1 MELKEVI
8 KTLPKTELHCH
19 LDGSIRPQTVLEI
32 ANKDKIQLPSYD
44 INEIDK
50 AMKIY
55 GLVKDLKEY
64 LTKFDIPQRVMQTK
78 ENIIRITEELLEDAS
93 KSNIKYIEIRY
104 APVFHTSNGLSIN
117 EVIEAVNEGV
127 RLGYEK
133 YGVIANQ
140 IICCMRHMKVE
151 ENIKVV
157 ESAKEFLGR
166 GVVAIDLAGNEADFP
181 PEIHKEVFDKAKD
194 YGFHITIHGGETGEE
209 QNIIKSIELLH
220 AERIGHG
227 VCAINDEKVVD
238 YLVENKIP
246 LEVCI
251 TSNVHTKIVDSFK
264 NHPVKY
270 YLDKGVKI
278 TLNVDNSTVSNT
290 TLNDEY
296 FNLIEKHNVSK
307 EELIRIIRNGIDSA
321 FCTIEQRKELLETFN
336 NALEMK

>member
-1 MELKEVI
+1 MQVKEFA
-8 KTLPKTELHCH
+8 KTLPKAELHCH
-19 LDGSIRPQTVLEI
+19 LDGSIRPETVLEI
-32 ANKDKIQLPSYD
+32 AKKDKIELPSYD

-93 KSNIKYIEIRY
+93 WSNIKYIEIRY
-104 APVFHTSNGLSIN
+104 APVFHTANGLCIN
-117 EVIEAVNEGV
+117 EVIEAVNEGI
-127 RLGYEK
+127 RLGYKK
-133 YGVIANQ
+133 YGVMANQ
-140 IICCMRHMKVE
+140 IICCMRHMTVE
-151 ENIKVV
+151 ENIRVV
-157 ESAKEFLGR
+157 EAAKEFLGR

-181 PEIHKEVFDKAKD
+181 PDLHKEVFDKAKD

-227 VCAINDEKVVD
+227 VCAINDEKVVN
-238 YLVENKIP
+238 YLVQHKIP
-246 LEVCI
+246 LEVCV

-264 NHPVKY
+264 NHPIKY

-290 TLNDEY
+290 TLNNEY
-296 FNLIEKHNVSK
+296 FNLIEEHHVSK
-307 EELIRIIRNGIDSA
+307 EELIEIVRNGIDAA
-321 FCTIEQRKELLETFN
+321 FCTIEQKKEFLDAFN
-336 NALEMK
+336 NALKMK